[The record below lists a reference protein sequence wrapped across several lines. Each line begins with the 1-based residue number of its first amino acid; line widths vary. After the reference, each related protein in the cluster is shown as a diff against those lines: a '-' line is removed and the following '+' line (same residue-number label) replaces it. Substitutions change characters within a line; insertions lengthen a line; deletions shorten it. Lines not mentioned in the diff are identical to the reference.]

1 MNKAAKTRQ
10 YIIEQVAPV
19 FNKQGFAGTALSDI
33 EIATGLTK
41 GAIYGNFGNKDQLA
55 VACFQHNV
63 KPLQRGLMRAL
74 ASPGSCIDKLKA
86 STLFYREH
94 FEEVAKNGGCP
105 LMNTSIE
112 ADDTLPFLKELV
124 QERIANWQNE
134 LMALVERGKSE
145 GSIASQSDG
154 KQFAISAMALIE
166 GGILL
171 AKAMDQASYF
181 YKAMDSLDEIIDKEL
196 KKEP

>member
-19 FNKQGFAGTALSDI
+19 FNKQGYAGTALSDI
-33 EIATGLTK
+33 EVATGLTK

-55 VACFQHNV
+55 VACFQHNI

-94 FEEVAKNGGCP
+94 FEEVARDGGCP
-105 LMNTSIE
+105 LLNTSTE

-124 QERIANWQNE
+124 QQRILSWQNE
-134 LMALVERGKSE
+134 LMGLVERGKKE
-145 GSIASQSDG
+145 GSITSQTDS
-154 KQFAISAMALIE
+154 KQFAISAIALIE

-171 AKAMDQASYF
+171 AKAMDAASYF
-181 YKAMDSLDEIIDKEL
+181 YKAMDSLDILIEKE
-196 KKEP
+196 KK